1 MVHSAYI
8 KIWNKLAGAVVWYP
22 EQGLGHFEFHPDF
35 FKTNWDISPIFMPLA
50 QSKSK
55 IYTFQNHRNNSTY
68 KGLPGL
74 LADVLPDKYGNALI
88 NTWLARH
95 GRPNDSLNPVEM
107 LCFIGKRGMGA
118 LEFEPV
124 QPQIA
129 SNSTLIEL
137 NDLIGMAQ
145 HIVSGKAMFNTSLS
159 KEEDKALL
167 DILKIGTSAGG
178 ARAKAVIAYNP
189 LTKVIRSGQAN
200 APEGFSHWL
209 IKFDGVHDTQF
220 GASDGYGRVE
230 MAYYLM
236 AQEAGINM
244 MPCQLL
250 EENGRA
256 HFMTRRFDRTDDNE
270 KIHIQSFCAMMHFDF
285 NDVLSYSYEQLFQT
299 MRILRLPYQD
309 AEQLFIRM
317 VFNVLSKN
325 CDDHTKN
332 FSFMMHKNGE
342 WRLSPAYDVC
352 HAYRPGSQWVS
363 QQSLSVNG
371 KRRSIGYE
379 DFLAVAQQANI
390 KKPKEIIERIVNV
403 VDKWPEFAEKVGVH
417 PLLKDTI
424 QKTFKL

>member
-8 KIWNKLAGAVVWYP
+8 KIWNKLAGAVVWN
-22 EQGLGHFEFHPDF
+22 EEEKTGSFEFHPEF
-35 FKTNWDISPIFMPLA
+35 SKNNWDISPVYMPVQSPKARIFNFPNL
-50 QSKSK
+50 
-55 IYTFQNHRNNSTY
+55 RNNSTF

-88 NTWLARH
+88 NAWLVRH

-124 QPQIA
+124 QPPIA

-137 NDLIGMAQ
+137 DDLIQLAQ
-145 HIVSGKAMFNTSLS
+145 NIVSGKAKFNTSLS

-189 LTKVIRSGQAN
+189 VTKVMRSGQSN
-200 APEGFSHWL
+200 APDGFSHWL
-209 IKFDGVHDTQF
+209 IKFDGVHDAQF

-236 AQEAGINM
+236 AQDAGIHM

-250 EENGRA
+250 EENDRA
-256 HFMTRRFDRTDDNE
+256 HFMTKRFDRTYNNE

-285 NDVLSYSYEQLFQT
+285 NDILSYSYEQLFQT

-309 AEQLFIRM
+309 AEQLFRRM

-332 FSFMMHKNGE
+332 FAFMMDKNGQ
-342 WRLSPAYDVC
+342 WRLTPAYDVC
-352 HAYRPGSQWVS
+352 HAFRPGSHWVS

-371 KRRSIGYE
+371 KRRQISKE
-379 DFLAVAQQANI
+379 DFLQVARHVNI
-390 KKPKEIIERIVNV
+390 KKPEIIIDDIVNV
-403 VDKWPEFAEKVGVH
+403 VDKWQKYADKTGVH
-417 PLLKDTI
+417 PDLKKSI
-424 QKTFKL
+424 EKSFKM